1 MCSREADRSRRRD
14 RRALPSTRGPDTMLN
29 LPGDV
34 VTMLIVIP
42 LFLLLPLLVI
52 FIAYRIIKTR

>member
-1 MCSREADRSRRRD
+1 
-14 RRALPSTRGPDTMLN
+14 MLN

-34 VTMLIVIP
+34 VAMLIVIP

-52 FIAYRIIKTR
+52 FIAYRIIKAP